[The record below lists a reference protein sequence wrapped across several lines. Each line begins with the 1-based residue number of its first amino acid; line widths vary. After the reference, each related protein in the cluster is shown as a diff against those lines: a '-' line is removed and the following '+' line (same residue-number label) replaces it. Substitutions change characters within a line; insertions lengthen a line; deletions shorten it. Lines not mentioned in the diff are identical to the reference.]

1 MAGRSLNEK
10 KTTSGKMAADAVP
23 AGPRH
28 VAIIMDGNGRWA
40 QRRGVPRLKG
50 HEEGAQSILSALK
63 CCEKAGV
70 HYLTLYAFSTEN
82 WNRSADEVQG
92 LMELMV
98 QALKKH
104 AGDLHK
110 QQIRLRAMGQL
121 DRLPERSRNE
131 LFKVMEATRSHDQG
145 QLILALSYGGR
156 AELVEAAR
164 VIAREVRDG
173 RLDPERITEETVAAH
188 LYLPDVP
195 DPDLLIRTS
204 GEMRLSN
211 FMLWQ
216 LSYAEIYVTETLW
229 PDFREAEFMRALE
242 AYRARDR
249 RFGGRVEQKGV
260 EHAGG

>member
-1 MAGRSLNEK
+1 VKEKQTVAGKVAGEAL
-10 KTTSGKMAADAVP
+10 GP
-23 AGPRH
+23 APRH

-82 WNRSADEVQG
+82 WNRSTEEVQG
-92 LMELMV
+92 LMDLMV

-110 QQIRLRAMGQL
+110 QKIRLRAMGQL
-121 DRLPERSRNE
+121 DRLPERSRAE
-131 LFKVMEATRSHDQG
+131 LFKVMEATRSYDQG

-156 AELVEAAR
+156 AELADAAR

-204 GEMRLSN
+204 GELRLSN

-242 AYRARDR
+242 VYRARDR
-249 RFGGRVEQKGV
+249 RFGGRKEKKGAG
-260 EHAGG
+260 HAGG